1 MRRLVALPL
10 AFVLATPAVP
20 AESAVQPHMV
30 AEMFCMAR
38 IVGDMSLVSDY
49 LSSDLYAAVGQ
60 ALVRN
65 DEIQKQF
72 PDEKPPLGDGVPWA
86 SYPDAVPTCVVDYEA
101 AKTTPAAVPI
111 TYSFPDAPDAS
122 WTDTLVLVEVDGNWQ
137 LDDILYQD
145 GGRLTEVL
153 VSAFES

>member
-1 MRRLVALPL
+1 MHRLTALPL
-10 AFVLATPAVP
+10 AFVLATPALT
-20 AESAVQPHMV
+20 AETTAPPHVV

-49 LSSDLYAAVGQ
+49 LSADLYAAVGR

-65 DEIQKQF
+65 DEIQKQY

-101 AKTTPAAVPI
+101 AETTPAAVPI
-111 TYSFPDAPDAS
+111 TYSFPDTPDAS
-122 WTDTLVLVEVDGNWQ
+122 WTDTLVLVEVDGDWQ
-137 LDDILYQD
+137 LDDVLYQD